1 MRTTQLYIKVGSN
14 WSEIDLFDN
23 VTIPLTYKVT
33 ELREF
38 GSKTSGYSLDFD
50 IPHTNN
56 NAQLFGLN
64 QEIDAYD
71 ATFEVGKDYEAYVT
85 NNGLTTFNGQFRL
98 KKVFKRHDGKDI
110 YYVGYLYGGAK
121 TFIDELGNTTL
132 RDNDNP
138 ADDLDF
144 SDIAVSAAD
153 FDLQEFI
160 DRLQNFDTS
169 GTDFGLTL
177 IDKTNKAADPFVGNT
192 QQWYTSEVTPYL
204 PVIAILNKIFSG
216 TSWQYV
222 SEFLGGSGTTYMSDS
237 QWADTIGQFDIYK
250 MIYPYPNHNDQLVKD
265 TPPITLEVSQQINAK
280 GEMYGDE
287 LFPSNASLQPYIEFD
302 ALTTNPG
309 NYSYSLPQND
319 QYQVLNW
326 QPRKNGY
333 FNINITMPFKVGL
346 LFAYYWF
353 DPVLGWTQVKYNQS
367 SPKTHAYTYPLE
379 TYFTLCTKRNGREIV
394 LADQSITWTL
404 TEGETLT
411 QYASTTWGGLLNAK
425 IFSHTNWTG
434 TFTVSNLQCTLLAT
448 DVLYI
453 RVHTYVPFTDNQT
466 PAFYDTTPELGADT
480 RLSGA
485 PRIYTTGQ
493 AVGTQIMEFLQ
504 ISQWGEGQ
512 AFDPTVILNPK
523 TKKVDFFN
531 NLVKMF
537 NLYVEDVS
545 NKKNYA
551 TGGIYPPNTLRIEP
565 YEMYYRPAIKSGDT
579 NRKDWTDKIDW
590 NTVEYRRVDD
600 YLYSTVRGIFA
611 HDGDHYTA
619 QYNDTY
625 KLPYGENAI
634 TGEYCRN
641 DDEQNIN
648 VTFGSYMSGLINSST
663 EVAECPKIFTLNNS
677 GNVDE
682 NKQYSGGVFFIYNH
696 SLSHQGLQQQ
706 NITIKSQTSATAIS
720 INYYW
725 AADTLNDD
733 YGADTAELS
742 FGTNSEY
749 LQQLLNYSP
758 TLNNLFNAFYATQY
772 FEMTAP
778 DARTLRAK
786 AYLTSLDISTLQLSD
801 LIIVKGAAYH
811 VAEILD
817 WKDDKTPCEIELIK
831 CVPPSIITV

>member
-1 MRTTQLYIKVGSN
+1 MRTTQLYIKVGN
-14 WSEIDLFDN
+14 TWSEVDLFDN
-23 VTIPLTYKVT
+23 ITIPITYKVT

-98 KKVFKRHDGKDI
+98 KKVFKRHDGTDI

-121 TFIDELGNTTL
+121 SFIDELGNTTL
-132 RDNDNP
+132 RGNDNP

-144 SDIAVSAAD
+144 SDIAISGAD

-160 DRLQNFDTS
+160 DRLQNFDTG
-169 GTDFGLTL
+169 GTEFGLTL
-177 IDKTNKAADPFVGNT
+177 IDKTNKAADPFVGNS

-216 TSWQYV
+216 TSWRYV
-222 SEFLGGSGTTYMSDS
+222 SEFLGGSGTTYMSDP
-237 QWADTIGQFDIYK
+237 QWADTIAQFDIYK

-265 TPPITLEVSQQINAK
+265 TPPVMLTVKQQTNTA
-280 GEMYGDE
+280 GRFYGYQ
-287 LFPSNASLQPYIEFD
+287 LFPSNAALQPFIEFD
-302 ALTTNPG
+302 ALTTNP
-309 NYSYSLPQND
+309 NTFSYSLPQNST
-319 QYQVLNW
+319 YQVLNW
-326 QPRKNGY
+326 QPPKNGY
-333 FNINITMPFKVGL
+333 YKININMPFKIGL
-346 LFAYYWF
+346 MFGYYYF
-353 DPVLGWTQVKYNQS
+353 DPQNGWVQVKYQQS
-367 SPKTHAYTYPLE
+367 SPKTHGYVYPLE
-379 TYFTLCTKRNGREIV
+379 AYFALCTKRNGREIV
-394 LADQSITWTL
+394 LADQSVTWTL
-404 TEGETLT
+404 TEGDTLS
-411 QYASTTWGGLLNAK
+411 QYTTEAWGTLLSAK
-425 IFSHTNWTG
+425 VFSHNNWTG
-434 TFTVSNLQCTLLAT
+434 TFTVSDLKCTLLTT

-453 RVHTYVPFTDNQT
+453 RVHTYVPFTDNQI

-485 PRIYTTGQ
+485 PRIYSTGQ
-493 AVGTQIMEFLQ
+493 PVDTQIMEFSQ
-504 ISQWGEGQ
+504 INQFAEGED
-512 AFDPTVILNPK
+512 FNPTVILNPK
-523 TKKVDFFN
+523 TKKSEFFN

-565 YEMYYRPAIKSGDT
+565 YEMYYRPAIKGGDT

-600 YLYSTVRGIFA
+600 YLYSTVKGKFA
-611 HDGDHYTA
+611 HDGDDFTR

-641 DDEQNIN
+641 DDEQNIE

-663 EVAECPKIFTLNNS
+663 QVAECPKIFTLNNS

-696 SLSHQGLQQQ
+696 SLTPQGLQPS
-706 NITIKSQTSATAIS
+706 NITIKSLNSGIAIT
-720 INYYW
+720 ILYYW
-725 AADTLNDD
+725 AADTLNAD

-749 LQQLLNYSP
+749 LQQLQGYPP
-758 TLNNLFNAFYATQY
+758 TLNNLFNAFYANQY

-786 AYLTSLDISTLQLSD
+786 AYLTSLDIATLQLSD
-801 LIIVKGAAYH
+801 LIIVKGTAYH

>member
-1 MRTTQLYIKVGSN
+1 MRTTQLYIKVGN
-14 WSEIDLFDN
+14 TWSEVDLFDN

-98 KKVFKRHDGKDI
+98 KKVFKRHDGTDI

-121 TFIDELGNTTL
+121 SFIDELGNTTL
-132 RDNDNP
+132 RGNDNP

-144 SDIAVSAAD
+144 SDIAISGAD

-160 DRLQNFDTS
+160 DRLQNFDTG
-169 GTDFGLTL
+169 GTEFGLTL
-177 IDKTNKAADPFVGNT
+177 IDKTNKAGDPFVNNN
-192 QQWYTSEVTPYL
+192 QNWYTSEVTPYL

-216 TSWQYV
+216 TSWRYV
-222 SEFLGGSGTTYMSDS
+222 SEFLQGAGTTYMSDP

-265 TPPITLEVSQQINAK
+265 TPPVTLTVKQQTNTA
-280 GEMYGDE
+280 GRFYGYQ
-287 LFPSNASLQPYIEFD
+287 LFPSNAAIQPYIEFD
-302 ALTTNPG
+302 ALTTNP
-309 NYSYSLPQND
+309 NTFSYSLPQNST
-319 QYQVLNW
+319 YQVLNW
-326 QPRKNGY
+326 QPPKNGY
-333 FNINITMPFKVGL
+333 YKININMPFKIGL
-346 LFAYYWF
+346 MFGYYYF
-353 DPVLGWTQVKYNQS
+353 DPQNSWVQVKYQQS
-367 SPKTHAYTYPLE
+367 SPKTHGYVYPLE
-379 TYFTLCTKRNGREIV
+379 AYFALCTKRNGREIV
-394 LADQSITWTL
+394 LADQSVTWTL
-404 TEGETLT
+404 TEGDTLS
-411 QYASTTWGGLLNAK
+411 QYTTEAWGTLLSAK
-425 IFSHTNWTG
+425 VFSHTNWTG
-434 TFTVSNLQCTLLAT
+434 TFTVNDLKCTLLTT

-453 RVHTYVPFTDNQT
+453 RVHTYVPFTDNQI

-485 PRIYTTGQ
+485 PRIYSTGQ
-493 AVGTQIMEFLQ
+493 PVDTQIMEFAQ
-504 ISQWGEGQ
+504 ISQFAEGED
-512 AFDPTVILNPK
+512 FNPTVILNPK
-523 TKKVDFFN
+523 TKKSEFFN

-579 NRKDWTDKIDW
+579 NRKDWTNKIDW

-600 YLYSTVRGIFA
+600 YLYSTVKGKFA
-611 HDGDHYTA
+611 HDGDDFTR

-641 DDEQNIN
+641 DDEQNIE

-663 EVAECPKIFTLNNS
+663 QVGECPKIFTLNNS

-696 SLSHQGLQQQ
+696 SLTPQGLQPS
-706 NITIKSQTSATAIS
+706 NITIKSLNSGIAIT
-720 INYYW
+720 ILYYW
-725 AADTLNDD
+725 AADTLNAD

-742 FGTNSEY
+742 FGANSEY
-749 LQQLLNYSP
+749 LQQLQGYPP
-758 TLNNLFNAFYATQY
+758 TLNNLFNAFYSNQY

-786 AYLTSLDISTLQLSD
+786 AYLTSLDIATLQLSD
-801 LIIVKGAAYH
+801 LIIVKGTAYH

-831 CVPPSIITV
+831 CVPPSIITA

>member
-1 MRTTQLYIKVGSN
+1 MRTTKLYIKVGDTWN
-14 WSEIDLFDN
+14 EIDLFDN

-38 GSKTSGYSLDFD
+38 GSKTSGYSLDFN

-56 NAQLFGLN
+56 NAQVFGLSS
-64 QEIDAYD
+64 ELDAYD
-71 ATFEVGKDYEAYVT
+71 STFQVGKDYEAFVT

-98 KKVFKRHDGKDI
+98 KKVFKRHDGKEI

-121 TFIDELGNTTL
+121 TFIDELGNKTL
-132 RDNDNP
+132 RGNDNP

-144 SDIAVSAAD
+144 SDMAISGAD

-160 DRLQNFDTS
+160 DRFQNFDITK
-169 GTDFGLTL
+169 FGLTL
-177 IDKTNKAADPFVGNT
+177 IDKTNKAADPFIGDI
-192 QQWYTSEVTPYL
+192 QQWLTNELTPYL
-204 PVIAILNKIFSG
+204 PVITILNKIFSG
-216 TSWQYV
+216 TSWNYV
-222 SEFLGGSGTTYMSDS
+222 SEFLGGAGSAYMNDS
-237 QWADTIGQFDIYK
+237 QWAETIGQFDIKK
-250 MIYPYPNHNDQLVKD
+250 MIYPYPNHNDQLVKGS
-265 TPPITLEVSQQINAK
+265 TPIKLEVTQSVNNK
-280 GEMYGDE
+280 GEMYGYE
-287 LFPSNASLQPYIEFD
+287 MFPSNAALQPYIEFD
-302 ALTTNPG
+302 DLTINP
-309 NYSYSLPQND
+309 NNLNYSLPQNS

-333 FNINITMPFKVGL
+333 YNINIAMPFKVGL
-346 LFAYYWF
+346 LFGYYYF
-353 DPVLGWTQVKYNQS
+353 DPVNGWVQVKYQQN
-367 SPKTHAYTYPLE
+367 SPKTHSYTYPLE
-379 TYFTLCTKRNGREIV
+379 AVFSLCTIRDGQEIV
-394 LADQSITWTL
+394 LADQSITWL
-404 TEGETLT
+404 LNEGDTLT
-411 QYASTTWGGLLNAK
+411 QYAATRWGALLSAK
-425 IFSHTNWTG
+425 VFSHDDWIG
-434 TFTVSNLQCTLLAT
+434 TFTISDLKCTLLAT
-448 DVLYI
+448 DVLYLRI
-453 RVHTYVPFTDNQT
+453 HTYVPFTENQV

-485 PRIYTTGQ
+485 PRIYLLGQ
-493 AVGTQIMEFLQ
+493 APDTQVMEFVQ
-504 ISQWGEGQ
+504 ITQFSEGED
-512 AFDPTVILNPK
+512 FDPTVILNPK
-523 TKKVDFFN
+523 TKKADFFN

-565 YEMYYRPAIKSGDT
+565 YEMYYRPQIKSGDT

-600 YLYSTVRGIFA
+600 YLYSTVRCKFA

-634 TGEYCRN
+634 TGKYCRN

-648 VTFGSYMSGLINSST
+648 VTFASYMSGLINST
-663 EVAECPKIFTLNNS
+663 TQIAECPKIFSLNNS
-677 GNVDE
+677 GDVDKD
-682 NKQYSGGVFFIYNH
+682 KQYSGGIFFIYNH
-696 SLSHQGLQQQ
+696 SLSTYPQWTSL
-706 NITIKSQTSATAIS
+706 ITVKSLNSGIAIP
-720 INYYW
+720 ITFYW
-725 AADTLNDD
+725 AADNLNDD

-742 FGTNSEY
+742 FGANSEY
-749 LQQLLNYSP
+749 LQQLLDYPP
-758 TLNNLFNAFYATQY
+758 TLNNLFNAFYANQY

-786 AYLTSLDISTLQLSD
+786 AYLTSLDIATLQLSD
-801 LIIVKGAAYH
+801 LIMVKGTAYH